1 MWWWVS
7 NGSSKQKGARGERE
21 AAAALRALGIG
32 AERGRQYH
40 GGPDSP
46 DIRTILA
53 GIHFEVKRVE
63 RLNLSKAMQQAKEE
77 GSEFDVPAV
86 LSRKNREEWLLTIP
100 LKQLWFF
107 HTILKALRY
116 ENNTDACHEDT

>member
-1 MWWWVS
+1 MA

-46 DIRTILA
+46 DLKTILK
-53 GIHFEVKRVE
+53 GVHFEVKRVE
-63 RLNLSKAMQQAKEE
+63 RFNLSKAMEQCKEE
-77 GSEFDVPAV
+77 KDEGDTPAV
-86 LSRKNREEWLLTIP
+86 LSRKNREDWLLTIP
-100 LKQLWFF
+100 LSKLWIFY
-107 HTILKALRY
+107 TSLTAVVERMKS
-116 ENNTDACHEDT
+116 EDVP